1 MKEDKALSVFVCSYL
16 PQNGTALFFRGQP
29 IWEALMDELLSIG
42 LSSAR
47 QVFLL
52 CVNSNLSSFFFF
64 QIHLYSKID
73 LLVHPNMTPMLYSS
87 GYTHRMLSWWF
98 GNSHSLR

>member
-47 QVFLL
+47 QVFL
-52 CVNSNLSSFFFF
+52 
-64 QIHLYSKID
+64 
-73 LLVHPNMTPMLYSS
+73 
-87 GYTHRMLSWWF
+87 
-98 GNSHSLR
+98 